1 MSDTYTKLF
10 RSIAASTIVSEPL
23 ATRWLWVTMLSQAD
37 KAGKVY
43 ASVPGLA
50 RMANITL
57 AECEA
62 GLQCFLSPDAYS
74 RTADNEGRRIEAFD
88 GGWRLLNHGKYD
100 AMRNEAERR
109 EKKREWDRQNRPS
122 GHQRA
127 KAAGSD
133 SQDGTRQSD
142 SSPPQS
148 DETRQSGPISHISS
162 LKEQEQGAQKPARQ
176 PRGKRFSE
184 WIVSLDGEMAVPA
197 DDPVY
202 RWGDQ
207 TGIPD
212 DFLELAWLA
221 FEDRYRQEPKRYDDW
236 RKVFRNAVKGN
247 WMKVWYATPDGSYAL
262 TTVGETWRRA
272 TASRRAG

>member
-43 ASVPGLA
+43 AAVPGLA
-50 RMANITL
+50 RMANISL
-57 AECEA
+57 EECEA
-62 GLQCFLSPDAYS
+62 GLACFLAPDRYS
-74 RTADNEGRRIEAFD
+74 RTAENEGRRIEPFD
-88 GGWRLLNHGKYD
+88 GGWRLLNHAKYD
-100 AMRNEAERR
+100 AMRSEAERR
-109 EKKREWDRQNRPS
+109 EYKREWDRTHRS
-122 GHQRA
+122 KAA
-127 KAAGSD
+127 KAEADKSE
-133 SQDGTRQSD
+133 QSD
-142 SSPPQS
+142 TVPTLSDKSDASDPSSQFS
-148 DETRQSGPISHISS
+148 VLS
-162 LKEQEQGAQKPARQ
+162 KEQEQGAQKPAPK

-184 WIVSLDGEMAVPA
+184 WIDSLNGGMAIPA

-202 RWGDQ
+202 RWGDE

-221 FEDRYRQEPKRYDDW
+221 FDDRYRQEPKRYDDW